1 MYYFIINPA
10 SRSGKGLTVWKQ
22 TKRELRRQG
31 IVYRAFVTRYPRHS
45 IRLTKE
51 LCAKV
56 KGAFT
61 LVILGG
67 DGTANE
73 VLSAVPKEDLERITF
88 AYLPSGSSN
97 DLARGLGLPQ
107 DPVKILGEIL
117 SGQHILE
124 MDYGTISLPGSERHP
139 YRFAVSAGIGFD
151 ATVCKEALDSPIK
164 QALNLVGL
172 GKLSY
177 LVIAVKQILT
187 CHTAD
192 LTVSVDGGAP
202 VTYPRVFFAAA
213 MNQRFEGGGLPVAPH
228 ADPTDHVLSLCTLHG
243 FPKFKA
249 FVILPALMLG
259 GKHIHLKGITLIDC
273 RRADIHTSEPLCV
286 HSDGEYRGFHDR
298 LTFSCSDHTIQV
310 VAGSSASHS
319 KRT

>member
-139 YRFAVSAGIGFD
+139 YRFAVSAGIGVD
-151 ATVCKEALDSPIK
+151 RK
-164 QALNLVGL
+164 
-172 GKLSY
+172 
-177 LVIAVKQILT
+177 
-187 CHTAD
+187 
-192 LTVSVDGGAP
+192 SV
-202 VTYPRVFFAAA
+202 V
-213 MNQRFEGGGLPVAPH
+213 
-228 ADPTDHVLSLCTLHG
+228 
-243 FPKFKA
+243 
-249 FVILPALMLG
+249 
-259 GKHIHLKGITLIDC
+259 
-273 RRADIHTSEPLCV
+273 
-286 HSDGEYRGFHDR
+286 
-298 LTFSCSDHTIQV
+298 
-310 VAGSSASHS
+310 
-319 KRT
+319 

>member
-10 SRSGKGLTVWKQ
+10 SRSGRGLTVWKQ

-45 IRLTKE
+45 IRLTKK

-97 DLARGLGLPQ
+97 DLARGLGLSP
-107 DPVKILGEIL
+107 DPVRALGEIL
-117 SGQHILE
+117 SGRHILE
-124 MDYGTISLPGSERHP
+124 MDYGTISLPGSGHRP

-151 ATVCKEALDSPIK
+151 AAVCKEALDSPIK
-164 QALNLVGL
+164 QALNQVGL

-177 LVIAVKQILT
+177 LIIAIKQIVA
-187 CHTAD
+187 CRTAD
-192 LTVSVDGGAP
+192 LTVSIDGGPP

-213 MNQRFEGGGLPVAPH
+213 MNQRFEGGGLPVAPC
-228 ADPTDHVLSLCTLHG
+228 ADPTDHLLSLCILHG
-243 FPKFKA
+243 FPKIKA
-249 FVILPALMLG
+249 FVILPALLLG
-259 GKHIHLKGITLIDC
+259 GRHTRLKGVTLINC
-273 RRADIHTSEPLCV
+273 RSARLTVSKPLCV
-286 HSDGEYRGFHDR
+286 HSDGEYRGLQKR
-298 LTFSCSDHTIQV
+298 LVFACSEHTIRII
-310 VAGSSASHS
+310 GGKPNTCS
-319 KRT
+319 